1 MKILF
6 TGGGTAGHVT
16 PNVALIEKFREEDW
30 DCHYVA
36 SKHGIE
42 KDIIAKLNIPYHA
55 IASGK
60 LRRYFDWKN
69 FTDPFLVLFGV
80 LQSLVIC
87 LRVRPDVVFS
97 KGGFVAVPI
106 VFAAWLFRVPI
117 ICHESDVTPGLANK
131 LCFPFAIKICVN
143 FSETKQYIAADK
155 VILTGTPIRR
165 SLVEG
170 SAQRGRQ
177 YLAVSSD
184 KPVLLI
190 FGGSL
195 GARVINAQIRSVI
208 AALSDKFVVVHVA
221 GAGNIDESLQATRD
235 YIQTEYL
242 MDEFGDVLAAADLV
256 IARAGANSIYEL
268 LVTRKPH
275 ILIPLSAKASRGDQ
289 LVNARTFARAGFS
302 HVIEEDALNDELLL
316 KKVDEVFANREAIA
330 EQLAKYEI
338 PDSVSVISKLIK
350 KAALGELR

>member
-30 DCHYVA
+30 ECIYVG

-42 KDIIAKLNIPYHA
+42 KDIIAKLGIPYHG

-69 FTDPFLVLFGV
+69 FTDPFLILFGV
-80 LQSLVIC
+80 FQSLVIC

-106 VFAAWLFRVPI
+106 VFAAWLFRIPI
-117 ICHESDVTPGLANK
+117 ICHESDVTPGLANR
-131 LCFPFAIKICVN
+131 LCFPFASKICVN
-143 FSETKQYIAADK
+143 FSETKQYVAAEK

-170 SAQRGRQ
+170 SADRGRR
-177 YLAVSSD
+177 YLAISSD

-195 GARVINAQIRSVI
+195 GARVINSQVRSVI
-208 AALSDKFVVVHVA
+208 GPLSEKFIVVHVV
-221 GAGNIDESLQATRD
+221 GAGNVDDSLKAGKD

-242 MDEFGDVLAAADLV
+242 MDEFGDVLASADLV

-289 LVNARTFARAGFS
+289 LINARTFARAGYS
-302 HVIEEDALNDELLL
+302 HVIEEDELNDDTFL
-316 KKVDEVFANREAIA
+316 KKVDEVFTNRKAIA
-330 EQLAKYEI
+330 EQLVKYEI
-338 PDSVSVISKLIK
+338 PDSVSIIS
-350 KAALGELR
+350 E

>member
-1 MKILF
+1 
-6 TGGGTAGHVT
+6 
-16 PNVALIEKFREEDW
+16 
-30 DCHYVA
+30 
-36 SKHGIE
+36 
-42 KDIIAKLNIPYHA
+42 
-55 IASGK
+55 
-60 LRRYFDWKN
+60 
-69 FTDPFLVLFGV
+69 
-80 LQSLVIC
+80 
-87 LRVRPDVVFS
+87 VVFS

-117 ICHESDVTPGLANK
+117 ICHESDVTPGLANR
-131 LCFPFAIKICVN
+131 LCFPFASKICVN
-143 FSETKQYIAADK
+143 FSESKQYVAADK
-155 VILTGTPIRR
+155 VILTGTPVRR
-165 SLVEG
+165 SLLEG
-170 SAQRGRQ
+170 SADKGRQ
-177 YLAVSSD
+177 YLAMSSD

-195 GARVINAQIRSVI
+195 GARVINAQVRSVI
-208 AALSDKFVVVHVA
+208 GPLSEKFIVVHVV
-221 GAGNIDESLQATRD
+221 GAGNVDDSLKAGKD

-289 LVNARTFARAGFS
+289 LVNARTFAQAGYS
-302 HVIEEDALNDELLL
+302 HVIEEDELNDDVFL

-338 PDSVSVISKLIK
+338 PDSVSIISEEVK
-350 KAALGELR
+350 KAAAGELS